1 MGGVTGPLPSASARG
16 KALRREIAALGVA
29 ASCEAADLWAA
40 SRDCSAGA
48 LLWTKARV
56 APHPPDVVAWPED
69 VDQVAALLRLAAQR
83 EVPVVAMGA
92 GTGRVGGSIPLRGG
106 IVLDTQRLT
115 RPLEIDL
122 PGGSVQVGAGVSGKR
137 LEELL
142 THAGATLGHFPAS
155 LPAATV
161 GGWLA
166 TRSAGLLS
174 SRHGAIADMVLSLEA
189 VDGAGEILRT
199 LEGPSGGPDLAQLL
213 LGNEGTLAIFT
224 SARLRIWR
232 RPRGRWVR
240 GVRFPSLRD
249 GLRCVRDILRAG
261 LRPAIAQLHDPLD
274 TLLAGADPLR
284 VPQPLRWLVE
294 GAQAEALRLS
304 LRAPLL
310 LNRLVDALPAAS
322 LLVLAFDG
330 ESEEY
335 AAHEGEVALAICDRA
350 RGENLGPAA
359 GERGLQS
366 MHRASWPQAPLF
378 AAGAL
383 VEMLDVA
390 TTWELGEGIRQLR
403 ALKKAF
409 DPRGILNPGK
419 LLL

>member
-1 MGGVTGPLPSASARG
+1 MGGVARLFGGRAALDQSAGRPSSTRRGGVARG
-16 KALRREIAALGVA
+16 RRSGGGPAPPRGAAG
-29 ASCEAADLWAA
+29 
-40 SRDCSAGA
+40 
-48 LLWTKARV
+48 
-56 APHPPDVVAWPED
+56 
-69 VDQVAALLRLAAQR
+69 
-83 EVPVVAMGA
+83 GA
-92 GTGRVGGSIPLRGG
+92 GRADGRRHGERRRIDPLRGG

-122 PGGSVQVGAGVSGKR
+122 PGGSVQVGAGVAGNR
-137 LEELL
+137 LEELPA
-142 THAGATLGHFPAS
+142 HAGATLGHFPAS

-199 LEGPSGGPDLAQLL
+199 LEGPGGGPDLAQLL

-232 RPRGRWVR
+232 RPRERWVR

-249 GLRCVRDILRAG
+249 GLRAVRDVLRAG
-261 LRPAIAQLHDPLD
+261 LRPAIARLHDPLD
-274 TLLAGADPLR
+274 TLLSGADPLR
-284 VPQPLRWLVE
+284 VPQPLRWLAE

-304 LRAPLL
+304 VRRAAEGLAFVRAHFA
-310 LNRLVDALPAAS
+310 NAAPEGCAVELS
-322 LLVLAFDG
+322 LLGFAGAPAG
-330 ESEEY
+330 EIAGASRDDAEADLED
-335 AAHEGEVALAICDRA
+335 AQQRREAALA
-350 RGENLGPAA
+350 AA
-359 GERGLQS
+359 LSAVADEGAMISHHSGVG
-366 MHRASWPQAPLF
+366 ASRHVFLRR
-378 AAGAL
+378 
-383 VEMLDVA
+383 
-390 TTWELGEGIRQLR
+390 ELGEGIRQLR